1 MKEKETQ
8 SSKTTNKG
16 FTLIELLVVVLIIG
30 ILAAIALPQY
40 QLSIDKADFAKMQT
54 TANAIEEAY
63 KQYFLIH
70 GKTTKNFD
78 DLYLDFPNAIT
89 HQRPAYNCI
98 TLQDMFCCMSLGG
111 SSSTGGISCGKKDY
125 SFVFFEQVFTYN
137 FVDKPER
144 KCIALTNSIRA
155 NRLCKAVGKY
165 SQHVNLFT
173 PEGITDYD
181 YSSYKM

>member
-8 SSKTTNKG
+8 SSKTVNKG

-54 TANAIEEAY
+54 TANTIKEAY

-89 HQRPAYNCI
+89 HQRHSYNCI

-111 SSSTGGISCGKKDY
+111 EQSGGTVSCGKKDY
-125 SFVFFEQVFTYN
+125 SFAFIDQVFTYN
-137 FVDKPER
+137 LVDKPER
-144 KCIALTNSIRA
+144 KCMALTDSIRA

-165 SQHVNLFT
+165 TKFSNLFT